1 MRSGEKKKVGLPEF
15 ESGSK
20 APKAPR
26 MDQATPQTRVSGG
39 NAIPPIKVI
48 ITSGQDPL
56 IIIP

>member
-1 MRSGEKKKVGLPEF
+1 MMVGLPEF